1 MGIKLEFDINQ
12 IIFYGITF
20 GILIMTIAYTLI
32 RYIYSKE
39 IFYISYCF
47 MQIFSLVYIVAY
59 SKLYQISY
67 FVQEFSLVLA
77 SIFAVIFAVNYYEG
91 KFLPKVSNYKELIL
105 NTFLLNV
112 VILTAFYHYILFEYL
127 PYTIIYAILFISI
140 IFNLKQ
146 GFKPTLIYVIGW
158 SIFCIVLFI
167 FDFKNRYIGLG
178 YFDLVLVVFALEAML
193 FTISIAY
200 KYNDLKKQNKEFEKM
215 ILQQSKFVKSGEMIA
230 NITHQFRQPLNNIS
244 YILINL
250 KKRFESQKLDKIF
263 FDKKVNQANEQVSFL
278 SKTIDDFKE
287 FYLQEKEKD
296 DFLVKDSIQ
305 NALTILNP
313 DLQKDNINLN
323 LKFETFE
330 DIKIFGVKNELS
342 QVILSLVSNSVD
354 ALKNRHNP
362 KISINVVSSSAEVII
377 EILDNAGG
385 IKVKNLKKIFEPY
398 FSTKEEGTGIGLY
411 LSKII
416 IEESF
421 GGKLQVQNIKDGAKF
436 SIFIEKAI

>member
-1 MGIKLEFDINQ
+1 MEFDINQ

-47 MQIFSLVYIVAY
+47 MQIFSLIYIVAY
-59 SKLYQISY
+59 SKIYQISY
-67 FVQEFSLVLA
+67 WVQEFSLVLA

-158 SIFCIVLFI
+158 SVFCIVLFI

-250 KKRFESQKLDKIF
+250 KKRFESEKLDKIF

-342 QVILSLVSNSVD
+342 QVILSLVSNSID

-385 IKVKNLKKIFEPY
+385 IKAKNLKKIFEPY

>member
-77 SIFAVIFAVNYYEG
+77 SVFAVIFAVNYYEG

-158 SIFCIVLFI
+158 SVFCIVLFI

-250 KKRFESQKLDKIF
+250 KKRFESEKLDKIF

-342 QVILSLVSNSVD
+342 QVILSLVSNSID
-354 ALKNRHNP
+354 ALKNRYNP

-385 IKVKNLKKIFEPY
+385 IKAKNLKKIFEPY

>member
-20 GILIMTIAYTLI
+20 GILMMTIAYTLI

-47 MQIFSLVYIVAY
+47 MQIFSLLYIVAY

-67 FVQEFSLVLA
+67 WVQEFSLVLA

-158 SIFCIVLFI
+158 SIFCIILFI

-250 KKRFESQKLDKIF
+250 KKRFESEKLDKIF

-296 DFLVKDSIQ
+296 DFFVKDSIQ

-342 QVILSLVSNSVD
+342 QVILSLVSNSID

-385 IKVKNLKKIFEPY
+385 IKAKNLKKIFEPY

>member
-47 MQIFSLVYIVAY
+47 MQIFSLVYIIAY

-77 SIFAVIFAVNYYEG
+77 SVFAVIFAVNYYEG

-158 SIFCIVLFI
+158 SVFCIVLFI

-250 KKRFESQKLDKIF
+250 KKRFESEKLDKIF
-263 FDKKVNQANEQVSFL
+263 FDKKINQANEQVSFL

-342 QVILSLVSNSVD
+342 QVILSLVSNSID

-385 IKVKNLKKIFEPY
+385 IKAKNLKKIFEPY

-421 GGKLQVQNIKDGAKF
+421 GGKLQVQNVKDGAKF

>member
-1 MGIKLEFDINQ
+1 MEFDINQ

-158 SIFCIVLFI
+158 SVFCIVLFI

-250 KKRFESQKLDKIF
+250 KKRFESEKLDKIF

-305 NALTILNP
+305 NALTILNS

-342 QVILSLVSNSVD
+342 QVILSLVSNSID

>member
-47 MQIFSLVYIVAY
+47 MQISSLVYIVAY

-158 SIFCIVLFI
+158 SVFCIVLFI

-250 KKRFESQKLDKIF
+250 KKRFESEKLDKIF

-342 QVILSLVSNSVD
+342 QVILSLVSNSID

-385 IKVKNLKKIFEPY
+385 IKAKNLKKIFEPY

>member
-1 MGIKLEFDINQ
+1 MEFDINQ

-77 SIFAVIFAVNYYEG
+77 SVFAVIFAVNYYEG
-91 KFLPKVSNYKELIL
+91 KFLPKVSNYKELIF

-158 SIFCIVLFI
+158 SVFCIVLFI

-250 KKRFESQKLDKIF
+250 KKRFESEKLDKIF
-263 FDKKVNQANEQVSFL
+263 FDKKINQANEQLNFL

-296 DFLVKDSIQ
+296 NFFVKDSIQ

-342 QVILSLVSNSVD
+342 QVILSLVSNSID

>member
-77 SIFAVIFAVNYYEG
+77 SVFAVIFAVNYYEG

-250 KKRFESQKLDKIF
+250 KKRFESEKLDKIF

-296 DFLVKDSIQ
+296 DFFVKDSIQ

-342 QVILSLVSNSVD
+342 QVVLSLVSNSID

-385 IKVKNLKKIFEPY
+385 IKAKNLKKIFEPY

>member
-77 SIFAVIFAVNYYEG
+77 SVFAVIFAVNYYEG

-250 KKRFESQKLDKIF
+250 KKRFESEKLDKIF

-342 QVILSLVSNSVD
+342 QVILSLVSNSID

-362 KISINVVSSSAEVII
+362 KISINVISSSAEVII

-421 GGKLQVQNIKDGAKF
+421 GGKLQVQNVKDGAKF

>member
-67 FVQEFSLVLA
+67 WVQEFSLVLA

-127 PYTIIYAILFISI
+127 PYTIIYAILFVSI

-250 KKRFESQKLDKIF
+250 KKRFESEKLDKIF

-342 QVILSLVSNSVD
+342 QVILSLVSNSID

-385 IKVKNLKKIFEPY
+385 IKAKNLKKIFEPY

-421 GGKLQVQNIKDGAKF
+421 GGKLQVQNVKDGAKF

>member
-47 MQIFSLVYIVAY
+47 MQISSLVYIVAY

-77 SIFAVIFAVNYYEG
+77 SVFAVIFAVNYYEG

-158 SIFCIVLFI
+158 SIFCILLFI

-250 KKRFESQKLDKIF
+250 KKRFESEKLDKIF
-263 FDKKVNQANEQVSFL
+263 FDKKVNQANEQVTFL

-342 QVILSLVSNSVD
+342 QVILSLVSNSID

>member
-67 FVQEFSLVLA
+67 FIQEFSLVLA
-77 SIFAVIFAVNYYEG
+77 SVFAVIFAVNYYEG

-127 PYTIIYAILFISI
+127 PYTIIYAILFVSI

-158 SIFCIVLFI
+158 SVFCIVLFI

-250 KKRFESQKLDKIF
+250 KKRFESEKLDKIF
-263 FDKKVNQANEQVSFL
+263 FDKKINQANEQVSFL

-296 DFLVKDSIQ
+296 NFFVKDSIQ

-385 IKVKNLKKIFEPY
+385 IKAKNLKKIFEPY

>member
-47 MQIFSLVYIVAY
+47 MQIFSLIYIVAY

-67 FVQEFSLVLA
+67 WVQEFSLVLA

-250 KKRFESQKLDKIF
+250 KKRFESEKLDKIF

-342 QVILSLVSNSVD
+342 QVILSLVSNSID

-385 IKVKNLKKIFEPY
+385 IKAKNLKRIFEPY

>member
-1 MGIKLEFDINQ
+1 
-12 IIFYGITF
+12 
-20 GILIMTIAYTLI
+20 MTIAYTLI
-32 RYIYSKE
+32 RYVYSKE

-77 SIFAVIFAVNYYEG
+77 SVFAVIFAVNYYEG

-158 SIFCIVLFI
+158 SVFCIVLFI

-250 KKRFESQKLDKIF
+250 KKRFESEKLDKIF

-342 QVILSLVSNSVD
+342 QVILSLVSNSID

-385 IKVKNLKKIFEPY
+385 IKAKNLKKIFEPY

-421 GGKLQVQNIKDGAKF
+421 SGKLQVQNIKDGVKF

>member
-1 MGIKLEFDINQ
+1 MEFDINQ

-77 SIFAVIFAVNYYEG
+77 SVFAVIFAVNYYEG

-158 SIFCIVLFI
+158 SVFCIVLFI

-200 KYNDLKKQNKEFEKM
+200 KYNDLKKQNREFEKM
-215 ILQQSKFVKSGEMIA
+215 VLQQSKFVKSGEMIA

-250 KKRFESQKLDKIF
+250 KKRFESEKLDKIF
-263 FDKKVNQANEQVSFL
+263 FDKKINQANEQVSFL

-296 DFLVKDSIQ
+296 DFFVKDSIQ

-342 QVILSLVSNSVD
+342 QVILSLVSNSID

-385 IKVKNLKKIFEPY
+385 IKAKNLKKIFEPY

-421 GGKLQVQNIKDGAKF
+421 GGKLQVQNIKDGVKF

>member
-77 SIFAVIFAVNYYEG
+77 SVFAVIFAVNYYEG

-127 PYTIIYAILFISI
+127 PYTIINAILFISI

-158 SIFCIVLFI
+158 SVFCIVLFI

-250 KKRFESQKLDKIF
+250 KKRFESEKLDKIF

-342 QVILSLVSNSVD
+342 QVILSLVSNSID

>member
-47 MQIFSLVYIVAY
+47 MQIFSLIYIVAY
-59 SKLYQISY
+59 SKIYQISY
-67 FVQEFSLVLA
+67 WVQEFSLVLA
-77 SIFAVIFAVNYYEG
+77 SVFAVIFAVNYYEG

-158 SIFCIVLFI
+158 SVFCIVLFI

-215 ILQQSKFVKSGEMIA
+215 VLQQSKFVKSGEMIA

-250 KKRFESQKLDKIF
+250 KKRFESEKLDKIF

-342 QVILSLVSNSVD
+342 QVILSLVSNSID

-385 IKVKNLKKIFEPY
+385 IKAKNLKRIFEPY

>member
-1 MGIKLEFDINQ
+1 
-12 IIFYGITF
+12 
-20 GILIMTIAYTLI
+20 MTIAYTLI

-67 FVQEFSLVLA
+67 WVQEFSLVLA

-127 PYTIIYAILFISI
+127 PYTIIYAILFVSI

-158 SIFCIVLFI
+158 SVFCIVLFI

-250 KKRFESQKLDKIF
+250 KKRFESEKLDKIF

-342 QVILSLVSNSVD
+342 QVILSLVSNSID

-385 IKVKNLKKIFEPY
+385 IKAKNLKKIFEPY

>member
-158 SIFCIVLFI
+158 SVFCIVLFI

-250 KKRFESQKLDKIF
+250 KKRFESEKLDKIF

-342 QVILSLVSNSVD
+342 QVILSLVSNSID

-385 IKVKNLKKIFEPY
+385 IKAKNLKKIFEPY

-421 GGKLQVQNIKDGAKF
+421 GGKLQVQNVKDGAKF

>member
-47 MQIFSLVYIVAY
+47 MQIFSLLYIVAY

-158 SIFCIVLFI
+158 SVFCIVLFI

-250 KKRFESQKLDKIF
+250 KKRFESEKLDKIF

-342 QVILSLVSNSVD
+342 QVILSLVSNSID

-385 IKVKNLKKIFEPY
+385 IKAKNLKKIFEPY

>member
-1 MGIKLEFDINQ
+1 MEFDINQ

-77 SIFAVIFAVNYYEG
+77 SVFAVIFAVNYYEG

-158 SIFCIVLFI
+158 SIFCIILFI

-250 KKRFESQKLDKIF
+250 KKRFESEKLDKIF

-296 DFLVKDSIQ
+296 DFFVKDSIQ

-342 QVILSLVSNSVD
+342 QVILSLVSNSID

-385 IKVKNLKKIFEPY
+385 IKAKNLKKIFEPY

>member
-47 MQIFSLVYIVAY
+47 MQIFSLIYIVAY
-59 SKLYQISY
+59 SKIYQISY
-67 FVQEFSLVLA
+67 WVQEFSLVLA

-215 ILQQSKFVKSGEMIA
+215 ILKQSKFVKSGEMIA

-250 KKRFESQKLDKIF
+250 KKRFESEKLDKIF

-313 DLQKDNINLN
+313 DLQKDSINLN

-342 QVILSLVSNSVD
+342 QVILSLVSNSID

-385 IKVKNLKKIFEPY
+385 IKAKNLKKIFEPY

>member
-1 MGIKLEFDINQ
+1 MEFDINQ

-250 KKRFESQKLDKIF
+250 KKRFESEKLDKIF

-296 DFLVKDSIQ
+296 DFFVKDSIQ

-342 QVILSLVSNSVD
+342 QVVLSLVSNSID

-385 IKVKNLKKIFEPY
+385 IKAKNLKKIFEPY

>member
-77 SIFAVIFAVNYYEG
+77 SVFAVIFAVNYYEG

-250 KKRFESQKLDKIF
+250 KKRFESEKLDKIF

-342 QVILSLVSNSVD
+342 QVILSLVSNSID

-385 IKVKNLKKIFEPY
+385 IKAKNLKKIFEPY

-421 GGKLQVQNIKDGAKF
+421 GGKLQVQNIKDGVKF

>member
-1 MGIKLEFDINQ
+1 MEFDINQ

-20 GILIMTIAYTLI
+20 GILMMTIAYTLI

-47 MQIFSLVYIVAY
+47 MQIFSLLYIVAY

-67 FVQEFSLVLA
+67 WVQEFSLVLA

-158 SIFCIVLFI
+158 SIFCIILFI

-178 YFDLVLVVFALEAML
+178 CFDLVLVVFALEAML

-215 ILQQSKFVKSGEMIA
+215 VLQQSKFVKTGEMIA

-250 KKRFESQKLDKIF
+250 KKRFESEKLDKIF

-342 QVILSLVSNSVD
+342 QVILSLVSNSID

-385 IKVKNLKKIFEPY
+385 IKAKNLKKIFEPY

>member
-250 KKRFESQKLDKIF
+250 KKRFESEKLDKIF

-296 DFLVKDSIQ
+296 NFLVKDSIQ

-313 DLQKDNINLN
+313 DLQKDSINLN

-342 QVILSLVSNSVD
+342 QVILSLVSNSID

-385 IKVKNLKKIFEPY
+385 IKAKNLKKIFEPY